1 MENDT
6 VYLYKMFVTIIGFLA
21 AFGIFMFLVRSLA
34 VWILRKF
41 WHQHIYFAANLFS
54 WVLLGV
60 ILGAVRDITNIRYI
74 WMGMALC
81 AFPEMIIL
89 IYDCLRQ
96 RVVKAEHQP
105 Q

>member
-1 MENDT
+1 MENE
-6 VYLYKMFVTIIGFLA
+6 VLSLYEIHISIIVFFAMFGV
-21 AFGIFMFLVRSLA
+21 FMLFVRSLL
-34 VWILRKF
+34 VWILKKF

-60 ILGAVRDITNIRYI
+60 ILSKLNDVVDIRNI
-74 WMGMALC
+74 WVGLALC

-105 Q
+105 

>member
-96 RVVKAEHQP
+96 RVVKAEYQP
-105 Q
+105 

>member
-105 Q
+105 

>member
-96 RVVKAEHQP
+96 RGVKAEHQP
-105 Q
+105 